1 MSSKQT
7 RPHSPAG
14 TRLRGPD
21 RDGNYEIM
29 IPSERAPGVWH
40 TLDVAYTGDALGCT
54 CPGYRRYLDYLASL
68 RTATP
73 LPARRPCWHVEGAAD
88 LLAHHRDRPPAD
100 PGGAARPDPGFAT
113 PLDPD
118 DEGPFAGG
126 AALDRAQ
133 AAADGEINDWI
144 LGSKLSPPPWLVAPG
159 ERRQRHDDGMADLY
173 GPDWRTA

>member
-73 LPARRPCWHVEGAAD
+73 LPARRPCWHVEGAAG

-100 PGGAARPDPGFAT
+100 PGGAA
-113 PLDPD
+113 LD
-118 DEGPFAGG
+118 A
-126 AALDRAQ
+126 AQ
-133 AAADGEINDWI
+133 ADADKEINDWV
-144 LGSKLSPPPWLVAPG
+144 LGGKLSPTPWLVGPG
-159 ERRQRHDDGMADLY
+159 ERRRRHDEAMRDLY
-173 GPDWRTA
+173 GS